1 MVIIQNKR
9 LMLSEGMESNFTSP
23 NLNDFMFFG
32 GGGKGGGGGTRVVY
46 VPQVQTVKETVV
58 KKAPDAVKQEG
69 ASSMT
74 EGDVASS
81 TDDETIRGRSKTL
94 GGTRKLAIPVTPSR

>member
-1 MVIIQNKR
+1 MVLIKNKR
-9 LMLSEGMESNFTSP
+9 LMLSEGIDYDVP

-32 GGGKGGGGGTRVVY
+32 GGGKGGGGGGIVY
-46 VPQVQTVKETVV
+46 VPQTVKETVV

-69 ASSMT
+69 ASAMT

-81 TDDETIRGRSKTL
+81 DDDIVKGRSKTL

>member
-1 MVIIQNKR
+1 MVEIQNKR
-9 LMLSEGMESNFTSP
+9 LMLSDGIECDFTP

-32 GGGKGGGGGTRVVY
+32 GGGKGGGGGTRVIY

-58 KKAPDAVKQEG
+58 KNAPNAPKQQEG
-69 ASSMT
+69 ASTMT
-74 EGDVASS
+74 EDGE
-81 TDDETIRGRSKTL
+81 TPEDETIGGRNKTL

>member
-1 MVIIQNKR
+1 MVEIQNKR
-9 LMLSEGMESNFTSP
+9 LILSEGIECNFTP

-58 KKAPDAVKQEG
+58 KSAPKQQEG

-74 EGDVASS
+74 EDGVPSD
-81 TDDETIRGRSKTL
+81 DDETIGGRNKTL

>member
-1 MVIIQNKR
+1 MVEIQNKR
-9 LMLSEGMESNFTSP
+9 LILSEGIECDTA
-23 NLNDFMFFG
+23 NLNHFMFFG
-32 GGGKGGGGGTRVVY
+32 GGGKGGGRGTIY
-46 VPQVQTVKETVV
+46 VPQIQTVKETIV

-69 ASSMT
+69 ASSMN

-81 TDDETIRGRSKTL
+81 TDDEITGGRSKTL

>member
-9 LMLSEGMESNFTSP
+9 LMLSEGIECNTP

-32 GGGKGGGGGTRVVY
+32 GGGKGGGGTKVVY
-46 VPQVQTVKETVV
+46 VPQTVKETVV

-69 ASSMT
+69 ATSMA
-74 EGDVASS
+74 EGDIGS
-81 TDDETIRGRSKTL
+81 TDNDEITGGRSKTL

>member
-1 MVIIQNKR
+1 MVEIQNKR
-9 LMLSEGMESNFTSP
+9 LMLSDGMESNSTP

-32 GGGKGGGGGTRVVY
+32 GGGGKGGGGKTKIVY

-69 ASSMT
+69 ASTMT
-74 EGDVASS
+74 EDGESPE
-81 TDDETIRGRSKTL
+81 DETIGGRSKTL

>member
-9 LMLSEGMESNFTSP
+9 LMLSEGIECNFTP

-32 GGGKGGGGGTRVVY
+32 GGGGKGGGGKTKVVY

-58 KKAPDAVKQEG
+58 KKAPDPASQTG
-69 ASSMT
+69 ASSLT
-74 EGDVASS
+74 EDGKTSD
-81 TDDETIRGRSKTL
+81 DDETVGGRNKTL

>member
-1 MVIIQNKR
+1 MVEIQNKR
-9 LMLSEGMESNFTSP
+9 LILSEGIECNFTP

-32 GGGKGGGGGTRVVY
+32 GGGKGGGGGTKVVY

-58 KKAPDAVKQEG
+58 KKAPDVVKQEG

-74 EGDVASS
+74 EDGVPSD
-81 TDDETIRGRSKTL
+81 DDETIGGRNKTL

>member
-1 MVIIQNKR
+1 MTVIQNKR
-9 LMLSEGMESNFTSP
+9 LMLSEGIECDFTP

-32 GGGKGGGGGTRVVY
+32 GGGKGGGGKTKIVY

-58 KKAPDAVKQEG
+58 KKAPDSSTQTG
-69 ASSMT
+69 ASSLT
-74 EGDVASS
+74 EDGVSS
-81 TDDETIRGRSKTL
+81 DDETIGDRNKTL

>member
-1 MVIIQNKR
+1 MVEIQNKR
-9 LMLSEGMESNFTSP
+9 LMLSEGMESNSTP

-32 GGGKGGGGGTRVVY
+32 GGGKGGGGKTKVVY

-74 EGDVASS
+74 DGDVASS
-81 TDDETIRGRSKTL
+81 STDDEITGGRSKTL

>member
-1 MVIIQNKR
+1 MVEIQNKR
-9 LMLSEGMESNFTSP
+9 LMLSEWGECDFTP

-32 GGGKGGGGGTRVVY
+32 GGGKGGGGKTKVVY

-69 ASSMT
+69 ASSMN

-81 TDDETIRGRSKTL
+81 TDDEITGGRSKTL

>member
-1 MVIIQNKR
+1 MTVIQNKR
-9 LMLSEGMESNFTSP
+9 LMLSEGIECNFTP

-32 GGGKGGGGGTRVVY
+32 GGGKGGGKTKVVY
-46 VPQVQTVKETVV
+46 VPQTVKETVV
-58 KKAPDAVKQEG
+58 KKAPDWASQTG

-74 EGDVASS
+74 EGDVASD
-81 TDDETIRGRSKTL
+81 DDEITGGRKRTL

>member
-1 MVIIQNKR
+1 MVEIQNKR
-9 LMLSEGMESNFTSP
+9 LMMSEWGECDFTP

-32 GGGKGGGGGTRVVY
+32 GGGKGGGKPKIVY

-58 KKAPDAVKQEG
+58 KKAPDSASQTG
-69 ASSMT
+69 ASSLT
-74 EGDVASS
+74 EDGVSS
-81 TDDETIRGRSKTL
+81 DDDETVGGRSKTL

>member
-1 MVIIQNKR
+1 MVLIQNKR
-9 LMLSEGMESNFTSP
+9 LMCSEGMEHNLP

-32 GGGKGGGGGTRVVY
+32 GGGKGGGGKTKIVY

-58 KKAPDAVKQEG
+58 KKAPDSVKQEG

-74 EGDVASS
+74 EGDVGTG
-81 TDDETIRGRSKTL
+81 TDDEVIGGRKKTL
-94 GGTRKLAIPVTPSR
+94 GGTRKLSIPVTASR

>member
-1 MVIIQNKR
+1 MVEIQNKR
-9 LMLSEGMESNFTSP
+9 LILSEGIECNFTP

-32 GGGKGGGGGTRVVY
+32 GGGKGGGGGIVY

-69 ASSMT
+69 ASNMT

-81 TDDETIRGRSKTL
+81 SDDDIAGGRSKTL

>member
-1 MVIIQNKR
+1 MVEIQNKR
-9 LMLSEGMESNFTSP
+9 LMLSEGIECNFTP

-32 GGGKGGGGGTRVVY
+32 GGGKGGGKTKVVY
-46 VPQVQTVKETVV
+46 VPQTVKETVV

-69 ASSMT
+69 ASNMT

-81 TDDETIRGRSKTL
+81 PDDDIAGGRSKTL